1 MSGLPEQ
8 AAKRRSL
15 LLAGALLA
23 CGSGGAVGKG
33 GAGPAAEVPPGR
45 HESFDLQDLPKGA
58 VDPARFPKAPAV
70 PYRPKTGGRAWF
82 VAPGGTGDGDS
93 LASPAGDVRKTVEQA
108 GDGDVVWLKGGAYKV
123 GVADDEFALRVH
135 KSVVV
140 SAWPGQRAV
149 LEPLDDGPTYGI
161 DLEGDGAVLD
171 GLELKGF
178 SQAGIYFGR
187 IKKPQKGAVIARV
200 KVEGGTDG
208 IRSQVRAGRGKNPLV
223 EGLLLYDVQVRGA
236 AIGFNCG
243 EGPCNDVRLERV
255 LVDGGEEDARGEGH
269 SGADAIAFEAGDN
282 IAIVDSTVRAVG
294 ADGFDLKARRVLL
307 HGAQVRGV
315 GRNGIKLWYGGDLVN
330 CLVYGTG
337 ADAAIVFDHGA
348 SYRITHTTVARH
360 GHRGESYSLTMAYD
374 HPRQPGRLEISN
386 SIFWD
391 NGGPLWVAGATELVI
406 TNSLFSRSKGGTE
419 IVWARSPDVT
429 IARYE
434 DAQKK
439 LPGSRGILIGSDPR
453 FVDPDQGDFRL
464 QPTSPAVDR
473 GSNLEQLPLHDLS
486 GKPRK
491 IGERPDLGPY
501 ELAPAKEE

>member
-1 MSGLPEQ
+1 MIRRAV
-8 AAKRRSL
+8 AAL
-15 LLAGALLA
+15 LLAPLA
-23 CGSGGAVGKG
+23 CGTAGAPGKG
-33 GAGPAAEVPPGR
+33 GTGPTGASPPGR
-45 HESFDLQDLPKGA
+45 HEGFELLELPTGT
-58 VDPARFPKAPAV
+58 VDPARFPKAPGV
-70 PYRPKTGGRAWF
+70 PYRPRTGARAWF

-93 LASPAGDVRKTVEQA
+93 LASPAGDVRRTVEQA

-123 GVADDEFALRVH
+123 GAADDEFALRVH
-135 KSVVV
+135 KRVVV
-140 SAWPGQRAV
+140 AAWPGQRAV
-149 LEPLDDGPTYGI
+149 LEPLEDGPTYGI
-161 DLEGDGAVLD
+161 DLQGDGAVLD
-171 GLELKGF
+171 GLELRGF

-187 IKKPQKGAVIARV
+187 VKKPQKGAIIARV

-208 IRSQVRAGRGKNPLV
+208 IRSQVRAGRGKSPLV
-223 EGLLLYDVQVRGA
+223 EGLLVYDVQIRGA

-269 SGADAIAFEAGDN
+269 SGADAIAFESGDN

-315 GRNGIKLWYGGDLVN
+315 GRNGIKLWYGGELVN

-348 SYRITHTTVARH
+348 DYRIVHTTVARH
-360 GHRGESYSLTMAYD
+360 GRRGEAYSLTMAYD
-374 HPRQPGRLEISN
+374 HPRQPGRLEIVN
-386 SIFWD
+386 SMFWD
-391 NGGPLWVAGATELVI
+391 NAGPVWVSGATELVI

-419 IVWARSPDVT
+419 ILWAKSPEVT

-434 DAQKK
+434 DVPKR
-439 LPGSRGILIGSDPR
+439 LPGSRGVLIGSDPR

-464 QPTSPAVDR
+464 GPTSPAIDR
-473 GSNLEQLPLHDLS
+473 GSNLEHPPRHDLA
-486 GKPRK
+486 GRPRR
-491 IGERPDLGPY
+491 IGERPDLGPF
-501 ELAPAKEE
+501 EAAPPSAAE